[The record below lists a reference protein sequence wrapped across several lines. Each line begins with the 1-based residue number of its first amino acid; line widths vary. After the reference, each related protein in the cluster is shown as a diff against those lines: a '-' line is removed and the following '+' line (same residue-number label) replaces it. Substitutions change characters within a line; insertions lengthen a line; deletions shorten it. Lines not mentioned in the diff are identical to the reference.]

1 MPKRKRAKT
10 RTEPIETAETTAA
23 EDGGDEPVWLQTNL
37 ACQNTYALL
46 IGLKQLTETFDEAR
60 DVPMKRLAF
69 WNPAATETMRT
80 LVATGIA
87 TQLDKI
93 YTRGYWADYEPDFD
107 FHRAI
112 ERMVA
117 VLIQPDKTVAHF
129 ANTVNNIYHFRG
141 E

>member
-1 MPKRKRAKT
+1 MPKRKRAKKGV
-10 RTEPIETAETTAA
+10 EPNTGTAVPQ
-23 EDGGDEPVWLQTNL
+23 EDDGEPVWLQTNL
-37 ACQNTYALL
+37 ACQNTYVLL
-46 IGLKQLTETFDEAR
+46 IGLKQLTEGFDDAK

-69 WNPAATETMRT
+69 WNPAATEVMRT

-93 YTRGYWADYEPDFD
+93 YTKGYWADYEPDFD

-117 VLIQPDKTVAHF
+117 VLTQPDKTVAAF
-129 ANTVNNIYHFRG
+129 ANIVDRIYHFRG